1 MGLSY
6 LASWFVTSLIL
17 IWYAMFVMFLRCP
30 WETCSFMFL
39 KREID
44 LGERGGRKR
53 DWEESG

>member
-1 MGLSY
+1 
-6 LASWFVTSLIL
+6 
-17 IWYAMFVMFLRCP
+17 MFVMFLGCP